1 MCPEGPR
8 THGQKGTPLVTPDQD
23 EFRRRAIRAALTVA
37 GIAVVIGLVIGGITA
52 SVVNLTGLVPDAPAS
67 TPLPTPGTD
76 DENALPTPSLLPTT
90 TPSPSAS
97 ASASASETEVAEKP
111 SKSPS
116 HKRDKKPK
124 NRNASDI
131 RLRASE
137 SSVAAYEEVTL
148 SGSYPGANGTT
159 LSVQRFEGGSWTG
172 FPTTATVDGGRFS
185 TFVASGQQGQNRFRV
200 VDPDSGEASNVVVFN
215 VS

>member
-1 MCPEGPR
+1 
-8 THGQKGTPLVTPDQD
+8 VTPDQD
-23 EFRRRAIRAALTVA
+23 EFRRRAVRAALTVA
-37 GIAVVIGLVIGGITA
+37 GIAVVIGLVIGGVTA

-76 DENALPTPSLLPTT
+76 DEDALPTPSLLPST
-90 TPSPSAS
+90 TPSPGAS
-97 ASASASETEVAEKP
+97 SDVSTSASASETEAAETP
-111 SKSPS
+111 SKTPS
-116 HKRDKKPK
+116 RKPDKKRK
-124 NRNASDI
+124 QQSTSDI

-137 SSVAAYEEVTL
+137 SSVASYEEVTL

-200 VDPDSGEASNVVVFN
+200 VDPDTGEASNVVVFR

>member
-1 MCPEGPR
+1 
-8 THGQKGTPLVTPDQD
+8 VTPDQD

-76 DENALPTPSLLPTT
+76 DANELPSPSLLPTT
-90 TPSPSAS
+90 TPSPRAS
-97 ASASASETEVAEKP
+97 ASPSASEAEVAEKP
-111 SKSPS
+111 SKTPSRKPDRKRKQQDAAGIRLQASPS
-116 HKRDKKPK
+116 
-124 NRNASDI
+124 
-131 RLRASE
+131 
-137 SSVAAYEEVTL
+137 SVSAYDEVTL

-200 VDPDSGEASNVVVFN
+200 VDPDTGEASNVVVFT